1 LDDIIMKYVLDI
13 SCLDELSSGAK
24 QRFLNLYS
32 LLINTNKK
40 KEFLIIYT
48 TFNDVKKILNY
59 SNVSFIRNP
68 FKQDSYLK
76 KIISII
82 FIYFY
87 LKYKFKRIKT
97 VEYFTLPFF
106 KIKKIKTIFT
116 IHDVRRIFFAKYFF
130 SRIFFKFFFK
140 FFLNKTTNIIVV
152 SKAIK
157 NEMKE
162 YFHKLKIVVIYNIID
177 NKFLQNIAK
186 KDIYIIKKKY
196 NLPAKFI
203 LTVGHQEKRK
213 NFLRLIESINILKKD
228 NNNIKLIIIGQKAD
242 ETEKINRLIIKLN
255 LSRNIKIFS
264 NLNDF
269 EVRCFYRLASL
280 FVFPSIYEGFGVPLL
295 EAMASNL
302 PMVLSN
308 TEVFREITQ
317 NKYSY
322 FDQYDA
328 LSIANRIKFVL
339 HNRALQKKMII
350 YGKKRIVYF
359 SSKVQSKKINN
370 LYNNKI

>member
-1 LDDIIMKYVLDI
+1 MKYVLDI

-32 LLINTNKK
+32 ILINTNKK
-40 KEFLIIYT
+40 KNFLIIYT

-68 FKQDSYLK
+68 FRQDSYVK

-82 FIYFY
+82 FIFFY
-87 LKYKFKRIKT
+87 LKLKFKKIKT

-106 KIKKIKTIFT
+106 KIKKTKTIFT
-116 IHDVRRIFFAKYFF
+116 IHDVRRIFFAEYFF
-130 SRIFFKFFFK
+130 SRFFFKFFFR

-157 NEMKE
+157 NEMKK

-177 NKFLQNIAK
+177 AKFLQNIAK
-186 KDIYIIKKKY
+186 KNIYIIKKKY
-196 NLPAKFI
+196 NLPDEFI

-213 NFLRLIESINILKKD
+213 NFLRLIRSINILKKD
-228 NNNIKLIIIGQKAD
+228 NHNIKLIIIGQKAD

-255 LSRNIKIFS
+255 LSQNIKIFS
-264 NLNDF
+264 NLNNF
-269 EVRCFYRLASL
+269 EVRCFYKLASL

-295 EAMASNL
+295 EAMASSL

-322 FDQYDA
+322 FDQYDS

-339 HNRALQKKMII
+339 LNKALQKKMII

-359 SSKVQSKKINN
+359 SAKVQSNQINN
-370 LYNNKI
+370 LYNSKI